1 MAELMMSPVEYAAN
15 RRREQTRARVKR
27 FREKRYLEQMETE
40 CLRGVPN
47 CATAQA
53 KNRTEQK

>member
-1 MAELMMSPVEYAAN
+1 MMSPVEYAAN

-27 FREKRYLEQMETE
+27 FREKRWALQAETE

>member
-1 MAELMMSPVEYAAN
+1 MLTPVEYAAN

-27 FREKRYLEQMETE
+27 FREKRYAMQEETE
-40 CLRGVPN
+40 CLRVVPS

>member
-1 MAELMMSPVEYAAN
+1 MMTPVEYAAN
-15 RRREQTRARVKR
+15 RRRELARARVKR

-40 CLRGVPN
+40 AGRSVPK
-47 CATAQA
+47 CAMAQA